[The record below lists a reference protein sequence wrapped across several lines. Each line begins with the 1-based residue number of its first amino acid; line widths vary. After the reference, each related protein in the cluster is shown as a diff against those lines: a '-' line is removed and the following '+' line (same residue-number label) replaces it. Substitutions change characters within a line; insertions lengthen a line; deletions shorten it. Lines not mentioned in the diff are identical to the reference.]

1 MCEGPVKPGQLG
13 LSPRAGLPDEQGRC
27 VGSDGEESCH
37 EPVRVAH
44 HGSEGWEHA
53 AGYFRVLVQR
63 GKKGVSG

>member
-1 MCEGPVKPGQLG
+1 MRDL
-13 LSPRAGLPDEQGRC
+13 LSLVSWGSRHERALPDEQGRC